1 MTYHFKEVKFIK
13 SSPDLLSCPDAV
25 QPEYAFV
32 GRSNVGK
39 SSLIN
44 YLAGIKKLAKTSGNP
59 GLTRLIN
66 HFFVDETWYLVDLPG
81 YGYAKLGKI
90 ERSKFDKLIKDY
102 LSKRTTLVCLFQ
114 LIDCR
119 HKPQKNDLEFLT
131 WLGENDVPFV
141 LCFTKTDKL
150 TSVQLNKAVEFY
162 KTTLLKQWETL
173 PQIFLTSVTNN
184 KGREEILKFIEETN
198 KMLKT
203 GSSFK

>member
-1 MTYHFKEVKFIK
+1 MIYQFKEVKFIK
-13 SSPDLLSCPDAV
+13 SSPDLSSCPDTLL
-25 QPEYAFV
+25 PEYAFV

-66 HFFVDETWYLVDLPG
+66 HFLVDETWYLVDLPG
-81 YGYAKLGKI
+81 YGYAKLGKV

-102 LSKRTTLVCLFQ
+102 LQKRKSLVCLFQ

-119 HKPQKNDLEFLT
+119 HKPQKNDIEFMT
-131 WLGENDVPFV
+131 WLGENGVPFV
-141 LCFTKTDKL
+141 ICFTKTDKL
-150 TSVQLNKAVEFY
+150 TPVQLNKAVDFY
-162 KTTLLKQWETL
+162 KKILLKQWESL
-173 PQIFLTSVTNN
+173 PQIFLTSVTNGQ
-184 KGREEILKFIEETN
+184 GRDEILGFIEETN

-203 GSSFK
+203 GSSF

>member
-1 MTYHFKEVKFIK
+1 MTHQFKEVKFIK
-13 SSPDLLSCPDAV
+13 SSPDYKSCPDEV

-66 HFFVDETWYLVDLPG
+66 HFFVDEKWYLVDLPG
-81 YGYAKLGKI
+81 YGYAKLGKA

-102 LSKRTTLVCLFQ
+102 LLKRKTLVCLF
-114 LIDCR
+114 LLVDCR

-131 WLGENDVPFV
+131 WLGENGVPFV
-141 LCFTKTDKL
+141 LCFTKADKL
-150 TSVQLNKAVEFY
+150 TTVQLGNSVEVY

-173 PQIFLTSVTNN
+173 PQIFLTSVTSNI
-184 KGREEILKFIEETN
+184 GREEIITFIEETN

-203 GSSFK
+203 GSSF